1 MYLTQ
6 REKKIMMLL
15 LNQPK
20 GILIDYI
27 RNQLK
32 VSERTV
38 YRDMKSLEDVL
49 ANYRIKISN
58 DSKRGYFLKGSLKN
72 LHQLQKELDLN
83 WSEELTTQQRQSL
96 LIIELLTAE
105 EEIKTE
111 ALANQYKVGISTI
124 QLDLQAIEET
134 LKAYHIDIQRKKGRV
149 FQREE
154 LRAIFGWSLA
164 GWLIWKL
171 MNIIFF
177 KLLMKKNHFKI
188 ILFFNTFNPGI

>member
-1 MYLTQ
+1 M
-6 REKKIMMLL
+6 
-15 LNQPK
+15 
-20 GILIDYI
+20 
-27 RNQLK
+27 
-32 VSERTV
+32 
-38 YRDMKSLEDVL
+38 
-49 ANYRIKISN
+49 
-58 DSKRGYFLKGSLKN
+58 
-72 LHQLQKELDLN
+72 DLN

-96 LIIELLTAE
+96 LIIELTAE

-134 LKAYHIDIQRKKGRV
+134 LKAYHIDIQRKKAVV

-188 ILFFNTFNPGI
+188 ILFSIHSTLGYESGL